1 MTAIT
6 HDFGSGGSGLT
17 PQDGDPDLATT
28 LREIAGDLAT
38 LKGAVP
44 SANIT
49 VGALPT
55 FTDPPSAAEML
66 TLKNLVNELRAYAI
80 EQRAVQAAR
89 AGATLLTTAP

>member
-1 MTAIT
+1 MAAIKR
-6 HDFGSGGSGLT
+6 DFGTGGSGLT
-17 PQDGDPDLATT
+17 PHAGDPDLATA
-28 LREIAGDLAT
+28 LRDIAGDLAT

-49 VGALPT
+49 VAALAT

-66 TLKNLVNELRAYAI
+66 ILKNLVNELRAYAV
-80 EQRAVQAAR
+80 EQRAVQATR